1 MGAGEC
7 ERLLRPEFQSRG
19 VNSWDLHPSEMCAG
33 GEEGIDTCEGE
44 GGAPLVCLD
53 EVRTKKLL
61 IQAKSVGV
69 FIV

>member
-53 EVRTKKLL
+53 EVRTNKLP
-61 IQAKSVGV
+61 IHVQTDGV
-69 FIV
+69 FLV